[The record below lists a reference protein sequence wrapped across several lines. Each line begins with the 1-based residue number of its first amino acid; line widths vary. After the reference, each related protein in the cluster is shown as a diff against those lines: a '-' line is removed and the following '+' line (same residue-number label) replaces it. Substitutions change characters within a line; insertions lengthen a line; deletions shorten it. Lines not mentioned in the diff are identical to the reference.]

1 LNHEPGAEPRGSA
14 EKALWIFKGVAYPY
28 FTEARDSQHI
38 QQAELGLFAVTESNY
53 FR

>member
-1 LNHEPGAEPRGSA
+1 MNQVLNQEGLLK
-14 EKALWIFKGVAYPY
+14 KALWIFKGVAYPY

-38 QQAELGLFAVTESNY
+38 QQAELGLFAVTKTNY